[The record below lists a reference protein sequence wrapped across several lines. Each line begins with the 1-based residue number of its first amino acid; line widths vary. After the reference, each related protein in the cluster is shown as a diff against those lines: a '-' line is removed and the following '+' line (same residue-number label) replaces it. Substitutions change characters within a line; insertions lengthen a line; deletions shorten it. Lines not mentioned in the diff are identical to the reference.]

1 MGYFL
6 PTTLK
11 DCKSIGLVGP
21 GKSNLGVLAHLEK
34 ANENISIIIRSKDA
48 FSHPRYPVRCGEG
61 YLEDIKE
68 DALVLSPSVRPD
80 RPEIQAAKD
89 RGVRI
94 LSDAEIFF
102 TDTAARCFAVTGS
115 DGKSTTTALLS
126 HLLTRAMSAEVPAVG
141 NIGRPLTP
149 LLSLPHNNYAVELS
163 SFQLFHY
170 APRTERA
177 VITNLTENHLN
188 WHKGMKEYIEA
199 KARLYEKTREP
210 VFSLDDEICKALL
223 KKDPFGVYS
232 LRENE
237 KNIAKCKA
245 EFAYYI
251 KNGQVYE
258 NGKPF
263 LSLEYFPLSG
273 EYNLYNLLAALTMA
287 AGYVTRAHALCV
299 QNFQALSHRCEKI
312 GEIGGAVYYD
322 SSIDS
327 SPSRTAATLS
337 AFSAPVILLL
347 GGLSK
352 GCSLDPLLSA
362 VKEKCRAVIGFGPF
376 GKEACEFL
384 DKNGYGGILPP
395 LKKTLAEATELAM
408 RLATRGDRVLLS
420 PGATSF
426 DEFENFSARGEYF
439 RHLVTD
445 IQT

>member
-1 MGYFL
+1 MGHFL
-6 PTTLK
+6 PAALK
-11 DCKSIGLVGP
+11 DCQSIGLIGS
-21 GKSNLGVLAHLEK
+21 GKSNLGVLSHLEGT
-34 ANENISIIIRSKDA
+34 NENISIVIRNRDA

-61 YLEDIKE
+61 YLENIEE

-80 RPEIQAAKD
+80 RPEIQAARD

-126 HLLTRAMSAEVPAVG
+126 HILTEAMGTEVPAVG

-149 LLSLPHNNYAVELS
+149 LLALPHRNYAVELS

-170 APRTERA
+170 APCTERA

-188 WHKGMKEYIEA
+188 WHKGMNEYIAA
-199 KARLYEKTREP
+199 KAKLYEKTKEP
-210 VFSLDDEICKALL
+210 VISLDDGICKMLS
-223 KKDPFGVYS
+223 KKNIFGVYS
-232 LRENE
+232 IHESE
-237 KNIAKCKA
+237 ENIAKCKA

-251 KNGQVYE
+251 KNDQVYE
-258 NGKPF
+258 NGRPF
-263 LSLEYFPLSG
+263 LPLEHFPLSG
-273 EYNLYNLLAALTMA
+273 KYNLYNLLAALTMA
-287 AGYVTRAHALCV
+287 AGYVTRENALCV
-299 QNFQALSHRCEKI
+299 QNFRALSHRCEKI
-312 GEIGGAVYYD
+312 AEIGGAVYYD

-337 AFSAPVILLL
+337 AFTAPVILLL
-347 GGLSK
+347 GGLGK
-352 GCSLDPLLSA
+352 DCDPTPMLDEI
-362 VKEKCRAVIGFGPF
+362 KKKCCAVIGFGPF

-384 DKNGYGGILPP
+384 DKNGYGGILTPP
-395 LKKTLAEATELAM
+395 KKTLAEAVELAVH
-408 RLATRGDRVLLS
+408 LAKNGDQVLLS

-426 DEFENFSARGEYF
+426 DEFKNFSARGEFF
-439 RHLVTD
+439 RRLVTD